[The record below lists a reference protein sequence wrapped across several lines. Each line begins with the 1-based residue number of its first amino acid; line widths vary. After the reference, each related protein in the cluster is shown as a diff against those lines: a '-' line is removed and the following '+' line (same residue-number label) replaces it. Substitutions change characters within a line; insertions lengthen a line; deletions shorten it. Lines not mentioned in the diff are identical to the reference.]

1 MSDDQT
7 RADEFCKRLASP
19 PRTAR
24 PRQKDVSV
32 PRDAEA
38 AAELTRESP
47 ERETESKREEE
58 RLSDRVGKAPGP
70 QRGDET

>member
-1 MSDDQT
+1 MSDDQS
-7 RADEFCKRLASP
+7 RADEFCKRLAHP

-32 PRDAEA
+32 PRDSEA
-38 AAELTRESP
+38 AAELTRDSP
-47 ERETESKREEE
+47 RSDMEAKRDEE
-58 RLSDRVGKAPGP
+58 RLVDEVGRAKGP